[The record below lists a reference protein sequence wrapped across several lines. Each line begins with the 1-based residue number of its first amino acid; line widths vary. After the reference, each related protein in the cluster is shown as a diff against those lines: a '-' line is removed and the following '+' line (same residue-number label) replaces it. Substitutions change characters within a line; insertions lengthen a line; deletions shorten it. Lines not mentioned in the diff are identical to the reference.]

1 MLPYSLTYI
10 ALHFVISKC
19 KCDHLTSCDGISAPT
34 AVLMRLTSIYQHIPR
49 FVRPA
54 TMHIH
59 PHGICQCSYQIS
71 LNNRSN
77 FRSSNVQVFAS
88 TASSI
93 LFSTSGQD
101 SRVRVH
107 FDVGSPLLLC
117 FSHTELKYCRTI
129 EQSRITES

>member
-1 MLPYSLTYI
+1 MDAIL
-10 ALHFVISKC
+10 LH
-19 KCDHLTSCDGISAPT
+19 LLRYLYA
-34 AVLMRLTSIYQHIPR
+34 LTSIYQHIPR
-49 FVRPA
+49 FVGPA
-54 TMHIH
+54 VMHIH
-59 PHGICQCSYQIS
+59 SHGIFQCSNHIS
-71 LNNRSN
+71 LNNRNN

-117 FSHTELKYCRTI
+117 FSHTELKYCRAI
-129 EQSRITES
+129 EQNRMTESWLSPILSIMYSKNLKLERYVVRSA